1 MGSGVVEGAQ
11 MIKTDIVKVK
21 RENQMCF
28 KIYHNLE
35 QQVHWNILY
44 LVKAQTKNRL
54 FAQKNLLGRIVDR
67 EIKRRSND

>member
-1 MGSGVVEGAQ
+1 MVEGAQ

>member
-1 MGSGVVEGAQ
+1 
-11 MIKTDIVKVK
+11 MINTDCVKVK

-35 QQVHWNILY
+35 QQVHWKMLY

>member
-1 MGSGVVEGAQ
+1 VGSGVVEGAQ

>member
-1 MGSGVVEGAQ
+1 VVEGAQ